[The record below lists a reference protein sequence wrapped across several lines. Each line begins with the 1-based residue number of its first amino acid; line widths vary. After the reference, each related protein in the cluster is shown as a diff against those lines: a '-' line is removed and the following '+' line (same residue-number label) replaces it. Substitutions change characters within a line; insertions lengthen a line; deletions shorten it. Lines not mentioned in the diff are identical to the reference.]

1 MKLHKKTLLAA
12 MAMATLSSV
21 ALIPES
27 ANAATVLI
35 NGNGTETG
43 RVFSFASVPSNSS
56 SDFADQTNGKAFVLL
71 AGTSN
76 AAGSLGD
83 LNDGLAQRDDDEP
96 ADSFFAT
103 DNNKARVQ
111 VDLGA
116 TMLIDQINTY
126 SRHTGSRI
134 PQDYKVYGAT
144 APTNIAPNF
153 AAAAFMD
160 DAAFAL
166 LGYTLIADVE
176 TAGTPGR
183 LHGVSIDGTIGNFRY
198 ILFDMDPAAAGTGNG
213 VGTFFGEIDIYA
225 LSLAAIPEPTSLA
238 LLGLGGLLMGG
249 RRRRIA

>member
-1 MKLHKKTLLAA
+1 MKLHNKTVLAT

-43 RVFSFASVPSNSS
+43 RVFSFAEVPSNSS
-56 SDFADQTNGKAFVLL
+56 SDFADQTNGMAFVLL

-76 AAGSLGD
+76 AAGSLGA
-83 LNDGLAQRDDDEP
+83 LNDGLAQRDNDEP

-116 TMLIDQINTY
+116 TMLINQINTY
-126 SRHTGSRI
+126 SRHIGSRI
-134 PQDYKVYGAT
+134 PQDYKVYGAI
-144 APTNIAPNF
+144 APTDNTPNF
-153 AAAAFMD
+153 TDAAFMT
-160 DAAFAL
+160 DAALAS

-176 TAGTPGR
+176 TAGTPGQI
-183 LHGVSIDGTIGNFRY
+183 HGVSIGGTIDAYRY
-198 ILFDMDPAAAGTGNG
+198 ILFDIDPAAAGTGNG
-213 VGTFFGEIDIYA
+213 DGTFFGEIDIYA
-225 LSLAAIPEPTSLA
+225 SSIIPEPTSLA
-238 LLGLGGLLMGG
+238 LLGLGGLLMCA
-249 RRRRIA
+249 RRRRFA